1 MNRRRPVNEEDVPF
15 RLDAVEK
22 RCKVLQRR
30 LNFAGFGFLVILTA
44 FVVSAWIPRSQAA
57 QDSGVKADVLRVH
70 QLIVVDEKGI
80 DRIVIGPI
88 PNPQVRGTRMKR
100 RSPAMGVEVNDS
112 QGNERVGLAILDDG
126 STVVG
131 MDDELGQERAHL
143 YYIPK
148 KGAGLLI
155 HGENEKETISLSIPP
170 KTQSSRPILQLTDKA
185 GNPVAVVPEK
195 K

>member
-100 RSPAMGVEVNDS
+100 RSPATGVEVNDS